1 MRAAI
6 NLIIRARTTVA
17 VALLLLPVLV
27 AAGPPD
33 GDGDYDELLA
43 VYAEL
48 RALEATGHGMP
59 SYGPDEVA
67 VFRAR
72 LAGLQARMQDM
83 AVASWT
89 VPEQV
94 DWLTVRAEIDQQQ
107 FIVEVTRPWGRD
119 PVFYIAGLLEV
130 AFTDLPVSGDDR
142 AALEHQLA
150 AIPGAL
156 AEAKENLTD
165 VAVDYAD
172 LAIRSL
178 VLSDGVENGYP
189 YREKPPDGII
199 GWYEDLRERASE
211 RQPELRS
218 AIDEA
223 LAALR
228 EFHDWLEDNRDSM
241 RAKNGVGKRALDWFV
256 QYALLLPYTT
266 DTMME
271 LCQREYD
278 RLWGFLALEQQRNRS
293 EPEIGIARS
302 RAEYWARLEATDALV
317 RNFLVD
323 DDFISIPDYIPTDW
337 REMGYNVPWIVR
349 ATQPNFWEQ
358 VQFRD
363 PFPDHVHAV
372 IPGHRFDAMLAAAN
386 PNPIRATVNS
396 GSRWQGWAVYLEEA
410 TLMAGAL
417 DNHPRARE
425 LVYIFGI
432 WRAARAM
439 GDIHNQW
446 NTKTAKQTAEYW
458 VESTPL
464 LDPDVARKY
473 AYLRPMPGH
482 GLEYTIG
489 SIEMWRLL
497 ADVKRQRG
505 ADFSVGRFHD
515 EFIAKG
521 RIPLSLI
528 RYEMTGLTDDVDS
541 FWDRPPIESVV
552 EP

>member
-1 MRAAI
+1 MAA
-6 NLIIRARTTVA
+6 
-17 VALLLLPVLV
+17 ALLFLPAVV
-27 AAGPPD
+27 PAGPPN
-33 GDGDYDELLA
+33 GDAGYDELLA

-48 RALEATGHGMP
+48 RAFEASGTGLP
-59 SYGPDEVA
+59 SYGPDDIVDM
-67 VFRAR
+67 RDR
-72 LAGLQARMQDM
+72 LAGLQSRMQEM
-83 AVASWT
+83 GVASWSI
-89 VPEQV
+89 PEQV

-107 FIVEVTRPWGRD
+107 FIVEVTRPWARD
-119 PVFYIAGLLEV
+119 PVFYIAGLLEI
-130 AFTDLPVSGDDR
+130 AFTDLPVRGDEKQT
-142 AALEHQLA
+142 LERQLK

-156 AEAKENLTD
+156 AAAKENLTD
-165 VAVDYAD
+165 VAADYAD

-189 YREKPPDGII
+189 YREDPPDGII
-199 GWYEDLRERASE
+199 GWYEDLHARADAQRELK
-211 RQPELRS
+211 P

-228 EFHDWLEDNRDSM
+228 DFHVWLEANRESM
-241 RAKNGVGKRALDWFV
+241 NGKNGVGKEALDWFV
-256 QYALLLPYTT
+256 QYALLLPYTSE
-266 DTMME
+266 TMME

-278 RLWGFLALEQQRNRS
+278 RLWGFLALEQQRNRD
-293 EPEIGIARS
+293 EPELGLSTS
-302 RAEYWARLEATDALV
+302 REDYQGRLAATDELV
-317 RNFLVD
+317 KDFLAD
-323 DDFISIPDYIPTDW
+323 YDFISIPDYIPTDW

-349 ATQPNFWEQ
+349 ATPPNFWEQ

-372 IPGHRFDAMLAAAN
+372 IPGHRFDAMLARSN

-410 TLMAGAL
+410 TLVAGAL
-417 DNHPRARE
+417 ADHPRARE

-432 WRAARAM
+432 WRAARSL

-446 NTKTAKQTAEYW
+446 NTMTARETAEYW

-464 LDPDVARKY
+464 MDPDVARKY

-489 SIEMWRLL
+489 NIEMWRLL

-505 ADFSVGRFHD
+505 QDFSVGRFHD
-515 EFIAKG
+515 EFISKG

-528 RYEMTGLTDDVDS
+528 RYEMTGLTDDVDG
-541 FWDRPPIESVV
+541 FWDRPSLETVV
-552 EP
+552 AQ